1 MGSDPAAGTEPAVL
15 AQPAVPAQPAGPAAG
30 HGDGRAPR
38 ADPPGQPR
46 HVRLDAGDVELSGLL
61 AEPDGQ
67 PRALVVGLP
76 GGGMRASYFHG
87 RTHPDLSLLAIG
99 TALGFSVLALDRPGY
114 GASAGLGLP
123 HQRLAGQTAI
133 TWRALEAFTAS
144 HAVGAGLF
152 LIGHS
157 FGTMLSVSLA
167 ADERGERLLGLDVS
181 GVGARYRDGL
191 WPSRIA
197 ADSSAAEIHREH
209 ALAAR
214 RLFWGPEHLYPPGTF
229 VLGTVPTAPVPA
241 GEASDAAKWPRW
253 LPLLGPRVRVPVR
266 WTLADHEAWWD
277 LDEAMDAE
285 LRAAFS
291 AAPHFELVRQR
302 GAGHNISLGWAA
314 RSYHLRA
321 LSFAE
326 ECIRD
331 RDTD

>member
-1 MGSDPAAGTEPAVL
+1 M
-15 AQPAVPAQPAGPAAG
+15 
-30 HGDGRAPR
+30 PR
-38 ADPPGQPR
+38 ARRSDQTR

-61 AEPDGQ
+61 AEPDGP
-67 PRALVVGLP
+67 PRAVIVGLP
-76 GGGMRASYFHG
+76 GGGLRASYFHG
-87 RTHPDLSLLAIG
+87 RAHPDLSLLTLG

-114 GASAGLGLP
+114 GASAGLKAT
-123 HQRLAGQTAI
+123 HQTLAAQTAA
-133 TWRALEAFTAS
+133 TWRALETFTAS
-144 HAVGAGLF
+144 HAAGAGLF

-191 WPSRIA
+191 WPPRIP
-197 ADSSAAEIHREH
+197 ADSSVAEIHREH

-214 RLFWGPEHLYPPGTF
+214 KLFWGPESLYPPGTF
-229 VLGTVPTAPVPA
+229 VLGTVPTAGVPA
-241 GEASDAAKWPRW
+241 GEASDAAKWPQK

-266 WTLADHEAWWD
+266 WTLADHESWWH
-277 LDEAMDAE
+277 LDEATETE

-291 AAPHFELVRQR
+291 AAPRFELVRQR

-331 RDTD
+331 RNTG